1 MFEEYFLKIVYT
13 VQFLNIV
20 WKHFNFLKS
29 CTLFDRVS
37 ASRITRAA
45 RFWSLKTF
53 SMLFTEEDVH
63 LTMAL

>member
-1 MFEEYFLKIVYT
+1 MHLFILTSLKKGI
-13 VQFLNIV
+13 
-20 WKHFNFLKS
+20 HFNFLKS
-29 CTLFDRVS
+29 CTLFDHVA
-37 ASRITRAA
+37 ASKITQAT